1 MISPTDTADVQAV
14 IASQMQDNTQNST
27 QQAQKT
33 AGQSEPLL
41 WEEIHAIINQ
51 HMMSSPRSLQKAPG
65 PSELGTSCVHCLAAR
80 LAGWTKQANPA
91 WLPYIGTS
99 VHAQLEKLFTSLSNI
114 DKYHMDYMIT
124 DQGKATP
131 RFVTEYRVYVG
142 RLQGSMGGYDVNGS
156 IDLVDYKTHATCDWK
171 ITGSNTITSVKAEGA
186 SQQYKVQASLY
197 GIGLEN
203 ENVEVVKSCIY
214 FLPRN
219 SQTLD
224 SAYPVEYAYDRDLG
238 MWALQRAQLL
248 VTFLDMIEREAGVQ
262 MRDQWISSL
271 PRDRD
276 HCFNCNIYKDSGLAE
291 EFTDS
296 EIKLPAK
303 YKKLAA
309 LIEPTY
315 KPTK

>member
-1 MISPTDTADVQAV
+1 MTNVDSTADIQAV
-14 IASQMQDNTQNST
+14 IASQMQDNMQDNT
-27 QQAQKT
+27 QQAGKT
-33 AGQSEPLL
+33 AEQSEPLL
-41 WEEIHAIINQ
+41 WDEIHAIINQ

-80 LAGWTKQANPA
+80 LAGWTRQANPA

-99 VHAQLEKLFTSLSNI
+99 VHAQLEKLFTSLSNMNEYHLMVDG
-114 DKYHMDYMIT
+114 DKVFS
-124 DQGKATP
+124 
-131 RFVTEYRVYVG
+131 RFATEYRVYVG

-203 ENVEVVKSCIY
+203 EGVEVVKSCIY

-238 MWALQRAQLL
+238 VWALQRAQLL

-276 HCFNCNIYKDSGLAE
+276 HCFNCNIYKDGGLAE
-291 EFTDS
+291 EFTGGDV
-296 EIKLPAK
+296 KLPTK

>member
-1 MISPTDTADVQAV
+1 MTSPVDMADVQAV

-41 WEEIHAIINQ
+41 WDEIHAIINQ
-51 HMMSSPRSLQKAPG
+51 YMMSSPRSLQKAPG

-99 VHAQLEKLFTSLSNI
+99 VHAQLEKLFTRLSDMNEYHLMVDG
-114 DKYHMDYMIT
+114 DKVF
-124 DQGKATP
+124 P
-131 RFVTEYRVYVG
+131 RFVTEYRVHVG

>member
-41 WEEIHAIINQ
+41 WDEIHAIINQ
-51 HMMSSPRSLQKAPG
+51 HIMSSPRSLQKAPG

-80 LAGWTKQANPA
+80 LAGWARQANPA

-99 VHAQLEKLFTSLSNI
+99 VHAQLEKLFTSLSNMNEYHLMVDG
-114 DKYHMDYMIT
+114 DKVF
-124 DQGKATP
+124 P
-131 RFVTEYRVYVG
+131 RFATEYRVHVG

-156 IDLVDYKTHATCDWK
+156 IDLVDYKAHATCDWK

-203 ENVEVVKSCIY
+203 EGVEVVKSCIY

-296 EIKLPAK
+296 DVNLPAK

>member
-1 MISPTDTADVQAV
+1 MADVQAV
-14 IASQMQDNTQNST
+14 ITSQMQEDKQNKV
-27 QQAQKT
+27 QQAEKT

-41 WEEIHAIINQ
+41 WDEIHAIINQ
-51 HMMSSPRSLQKAPG
+51 HIMSSPRSLQKAPG

-80 LAGWTKQANPA
+80 LAGWARQANPA

-99 VHAQLEKLFTSLSNI
+99 VHAQLEKLFTSLSNMNEYHLMVDG
-114 DKYHMDYMIT
+114 DKVF
-124 DQGKATP
+124 P
-131 RFVTEYRVYVG
+131 RFATEYRVYVG

-203 ENVEVVKSCIY
+203 EGVEVVKSCIY

-238 MWALQRAQLL
+238 VWALQRAQLL

-276 HCFNCNIYKDSGLAE
+276 RCFNCNIYKDSGLAE

>member
-14 IASQMQDNTQNST
+14 IASQMQDSKQS
-27 QQAQKT
+27 QQKT
-33 AGQSEPLL
+33 VEQSEPLL
-41 WEEIHAIINQ
+41 WDEIHAIINQ

-80 LAGWTKQANPA
+80 LAGWARQANPA

-99 VHAQLEKLFTSLSNI
+99 VHAQLEKLFTSLSNMNE
-114 DKYHMDYMIT
+114 YHLMVDG
-124 DQGKATP
+124 GKVFP
-131 RFVTEYRVYVG
+131 RFATEYRVHVG

-171 ITGSNTITSVKAEGA
+171 ITGSNTITSVKAEGV

-203 ENVEVVKSCIY
+203 EGVEVVKSCIY

-224 SAYPVEYAYDRDLG
+224 SAYPVEYAYERDLG
-238 MWALQRAQLL
+238 MWAFQRAQLL

-291 EFTDS
+291 EFTSS
-296 EIKLPAK
+296 EIKLPAR
-303 YKKLAA
+303 YKRLAA

>member
-1 MISPTDTADVQAV
+1 MISSTDTDDVQAV
-14 IASQMQDNTQNST
+14 IASQMQDSKQS
-27 QQAQKT
+27 QQKT
-33 AGQSEPLL
+33 VEQSEPLL
-41 WEEIHAIINQ
+41 WDEIHTIINQ
-51 HMMSSPRSLQKAPG
+51 HIMSSPRSLQKAPG

-80 LAGWTKQANPA
+80 LAGWTRQANPA

-99 VHAQLEKLFTSLSNI
+99 VHAQLEKLFTSLSNMNEYHLMVDG
-114 DKYHMDYMIT
+114 DKVF
-124 DQGKATP
+124 P
-131 RFVTEYRVYVG
+131 RFATEYRVHVG

-238 MWALQRAQLL
+238 VWALQRAQLL

-291 EFTDS
+291 EFTGS

-315 KPTK
+315 KPTKIII

>member
-1 MISPTDTADVQAV
+1 MTSLIDTADDVQAV
-14 IASQMQDNTQNST
+14 IASQLQDSKQE

-33 AGQSEPLL
+33 AEQSEPLL
-41 WEEIHAIINQ
+41 WDEIHTIINQ

-99 VHAQLEKLFTSLSNI
+99 VHAQLEKLFTSLSNMNEYHLMVDG
-114 DKYHMDYMIT
+114 DKVF
-124 DQGKATP
+124 P
-131 RFVTEYRVYVG
+131 RFATEYRVHVG

-203 ENVEVVKSCIY
+203 EGVEVVKSCIY

-224 SAYPVEYAYDRDLG
+224 SAYPVEYAYERDLG

-276 HCFNCNIYKDSGLAE
+276 HCFNCNIYKDGGLAE

-296 EIKLPAK
+296 DVKLPAK

-315 KPTK
+315 KSTK

>member
-1 MISPTDTADVQAV
+1 
-14 IASQMQDNTQNST
+14 
-27 QQAQKT
+27 
-33 AGQSEPLL
+33 
-41 WEEIHAIINQ
+41 
-51 HMMSSPRSLQKAPG
+51 
-65 PSELGTSCVHCLAAR
+65 
-80 LAGWTKQANPA
+80 
-91 WLPYIGTS
+91 
-99 VHAQLEKLFTSLSNI
+99 
-114 DKYHMDYMIT
+114 
-124 DQGKATP
+124 
-131 RFVTEYRVYVG
+131 
-142 RLQGSMGGYDVNGS
+142 MGGYDVNGS

-186 SQQYKVQASLY
+186 SQQYKVQAYLY

>member
-1 MISPTDTADVQAV
+1 MTSLIDTADDVQAV
-14 IASQMQDNTQNST
+14 IASQMQDSKQE

-33 AGQSEPLL
+33 AEQSEPLL
-41 WEEIHAIINQ
+41 WDEIHTIINQ

-99 VHAQLEKLFTSLSNI
+99 VHAQLEKLFTSLFNMNEYHLMVDG
-114 DKYHMDYMIT
+114 DKVF
-124 DQGKATP
+124 P
-131 RFVTEYRVYVG
+131 RFATEYRVHVG

-203 ENVEVVKSCIY
+203 EGVEVVKSCIY

-224 SAYPVEYAYDRDLG
+224 SAYPVEYAYERDLG

-276 HCFNCNIYKDSGLAE
+276 HCFNCNIYKDGGLAE

-296 EIKLPAK
+296 DVKLPAK

-315 KPTK
+315 KSTK